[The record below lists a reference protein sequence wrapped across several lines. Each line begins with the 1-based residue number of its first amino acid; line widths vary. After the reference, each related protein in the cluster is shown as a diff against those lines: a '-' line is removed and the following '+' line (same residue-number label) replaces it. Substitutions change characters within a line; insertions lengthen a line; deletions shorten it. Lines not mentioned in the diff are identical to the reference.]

1 MTISTHPHSLGE
13 SLHALHAKWGWIV
26 ALGVVYVIAGV
37 IALGN
42 ELLATFVSVAIIG
55 AMMFVSGVFEIIG
68 ALQMKSWESFILWIL
83 LGILYAVAGVFVFE
97 DPLLAA
103 SVFTLLIGAALVA
116 TGVLRIVIALR
127 LPKMAP
133 WIMAVISGVITL
145 LLGAIILFQ
154 WPVSSLYVLGLFLGI
169 DLLFMGF
176 SWINIGMALRRRA

>member
-1 MTISTHPHSLGE
+1 MTLTDQPHSLGQ

-26 ALGVVYVIAGV
+26 ALGIVYVAAGV

-42 ELLATFVSVAIIG
+42 EFFATFISVAIIG
-55 AMMFVSGVFEIIG
+55 AMMFVSGVFEIFG
-68 ALQMKSWESFILWIL
+68 AIQMKSWESFTLWIL

-97 DPLLAA
+97 NPLFAA

-116 TGVLRIVIALR
+116 TGVLRIVLALR
-127 LPKMAP
+127 LPKTAP
-133 WIMAVISGVITL
+133 WIWAAISGAITL
-145 LLGAIILFQ
+145 LLGAIILVH
-154 WPVSSLYVLGLFLGI
+154 WPVSSLYVLGLFLGL